1 MAKLILT
8 KSFIAS
14 ASCPVGKAKID
25 FFDLQCR
32 GLMLEVRPTG
42 RKTFYQRYVD
52 SSGKQHQFRI
62 GDARDLPLDAARKEA
77 DKLRSRVALGEDIC
91 AAKQDRK
98 SSPTVA
104 DFITKQYVPYVEGYK
119 KSWQCDEGLLRNHVT
134 PVWGKLLMS
143 EVTKA
148 DVITLFA
155 QHRKTHKPGSCNRLL
170 ILVRFMFNLAL
181 RWETPGL
188 KSNPT
193 AGFPLMKEDNK
204 HERYL
209 SREETEALY
218 EQLKQSPNP
227 MLRYAVPLLILT
239 GARKQEAL
247 TAKWSDFDFQRR
259 QWRIP
264 ITKLGRPRHVPLSDG
279 AIALLNSVP
288 RHGCD
293 WVFPNPKTLMP
304 YDNIFTAW
312 DTARTKAGLSDVRI
326 HDLRHSFAS
335 FLVNSGRSLYEVQH
349 LLGHTQIKTTQRYSH
364 LSQDTLLD
372 AANAASVAVGNFFA
386 APSSGGTVG
395 AVMLPPVM
403 MAPVSTS
410 PAALRA

>member
-1 MAKLILT
+1 MPVVQLT
-8 KSFIAS
+8 S
-14 ASCPVGKAKID
+14 ASVHHLTCLEGRGKVEYTDAGCK
-25 FFDLQCR
+25 
-32 GLMLEVRPTG
+32 GLIIEVRQSGG
-42 RKTFYQRYVD
+42 RTYYLRYTDHRGRQRQY
-52 SSGKQHQFRI
+52 RI
-62 GDARDLPLDAARKEA
+62 GDASAISLRDARAKVSSLRGQIVLGTDPREEKAAARA
-77 DKLRSRVALGEDIC
+77 T
-91 AAKQDRK
+91 
-98 SSPTVA
+98 PTVA
-104 DFITKQYVPYVEGYK
+104 EFITKQYVPYVEGYK

-170 ILVRFMFNLAL
+170 ILVRFMYNLAL

-209 SREETEALY
+209 SREETEVLY

-312 DTARTKAGLSDVRI
+312 DTARTKAGLSEVRI

-386 APSSGGTVG
+386 VPASGGTVG
-395 AVMLPPVM
+395 AAMMPVVQ
-403 MAPVSTS
+403 PVHL
-410 PAALRA
+410 AA

>member
-1 MAKLILT
+1 MKSGSLTSTAQAVLFLSQISERRCSISDAKVKGLQLERLRT
-8 KSFIAS
+8 G
-14 ASCPVGKAKID
+14 VGKWRLRCED
-25 FFDLQCR
+25 EDGR
-32 GLMLEVRPTG
+32 GRSCITL
-42 RKTFYQRYVD
+42 
-52 SSGKQHQFRI
+52 
-62 GDARDLPLDAARKEA
+62 GDAPLLSLAEARSLAEKA
-77 DKLRSRVALGEDIC
+77 KKQIAMGEHP
-91 AAKQDRK
+91 AAKKALQRQV
-98 SSPTVA
+98 PTVA
-104 DFITKQYVPYVEGYK
+104 DFISKQYVPYVEGYK

-134 PVWGKLLMS
+134 PFWGKLLMS
-143 EVTKA
+143 DVTKA

-181 RWETPGL
+181 RWETPGV

-218 EQLKQSPNP
+218 EQLKVSQNP
-227 MLRYAVPLLILT
+227 MLRYIVPMLILT
-239 GARKQEAL
+239 GARKREAMN
-247 TAKWSDFDFQRR
+247 AKWSDFDFEHRR
-259 QWRIP
+259 WRIP
-264 ITKLGRPRHVPLSDG
+264 VTKLGKPRHVPLSDG
-279 AIALLNSVP
+279 AITLLNSVP

-293 WVFPNPKTLMP
+293 WVFPNPKTLLP

-312 DTARTKAGLSDVRI
+312 DTARTKAGLSEVRI

-372 AANAASVAVGNFFA
+372 AANAASVAVGNFFTTPVATTALGA
-386 APSSGGTVG
+386 AMRPMAQPVLSL
-395 AVMLPPVM
+395 AV
-403 MAPVSTS
+403 
-410 PAALRA
+410 

>member
-8 KSFIAS
+8 KSFVAS
-14 ASCPVGKAKID
+14 ASCSVGKAKID

-52 SSGKQHQFRI
+52 SAGKQHQFRI
-62 GDARDLPLDAARKEA
+62 GDARDIPLETARKEA

-91 AAKQDRK
+91 TVKKDRK
-98 SSPTVA
+98 STPTVA
-104 DFITKQYVPYVEGYK
+104 DFISKQYVPYVEGYK

-134 PVWGKLLMS
+134 PVWGKLLIS

-181 RWETPGL
+181 RWETPGI

-193 AGFPLMKEDNK
+193 AGFPLMKEENK
-204 HERYL
+204 QERYL
-209 SREETEALY
+209 TREETEALY
-218 EQLKQSPNP
+218 GQLKQSQNP
-227 MLRYAVPLLILT
+227 MLRYIVPLLILT

-247 TAKWSDFDFQRR
+247 TAKWSDFDFEHRR
-259 QWRIP
+259 WRIP
-264 ITKLGRPRHVPLSDG
+264 ITKLGKPRHVPLSDG

-293 WVFPNPKTLMP
+293 WVFPNPQTLQP
-304 YDNIFTAW
+304 YANIFAAW
-312 DTARTKAGLSDVRI
+312 HTARTKAGLSEVRI

-372 AANAASVAVGNFFA
+372 AANAASIAVGSFFA
-386 APSSGGTVG
+386 PSVSAASAG
-395 AVMLPPVM
+395 AVMLPVVQPVQL
-403 MAPVSTS
+403 
-410 PAALRA
+410 AA

>member
-1 MAKLILT
+1 MPIVNLT
-8 KSFIAS
+8 SAFIKS
-14 ASCPVGKAKID
+14 ASCRPELRKQTYFDTMSKGLFMEARASGGKTYYLRFRD
-25 FFDLQCR
+25 FR
-32 GLMLEVRPTG
+32 GQSRQIKLGDVRDISPA
-42 RKTFYQRYVD
+42 Q
-52 SSGKQHQFRI
+52 
-62 GDARDLPLDAARKEA
+62 ARQLA
-77 DKLRSRVALGEDIC
+77 DKLRNKIAMGLDPLDEK
-91 AAKQDRK
+91 AAARAT
-98 SSPTVA
+98 PTVA
-104 DFITKQYVPYVEGYK
+104 DFISKQYVPYVEGYK

-143 EVTKA
+143 DVTKA

-181 RWETPGL
+181 RWETPGV

-312 DTARTKAGLSDVRI
+312 DTARTKAGLSEVRI

-372 AANAASVAVGNFFA
+372 AANAASVAVGNFFTTPVATVALGA
-386 APSSGGTVG
+386 A
-395 AVMLPPVM
+395 MMPVVQ
-403 MAPVSTS
+403 PVAL
-410 PAALRA
+410 AA

>member
-14 ASCPVGKAKID
+14 ASCPDGKAKVD

-62 GDARDLPLDAARKEA
+62 GDARDIPLETARKEA

-98 SSPTVA
+98 STPTVA
-104 DFITKQYVPYVEGYK
+104 DFIAKQYVPYFEGYK

-143 EVTKA
+143 DITKA
-148 DVITLFA
+148 DVIALFA
-155 QHRKTHKPGSCNRLL
+155 QQRKTHKPGSCNRLL

-181 RWETPGL
+181 RWETPGV
-188 KSNPT
+188 KYNPT

-204 HERYL
+204 RERYL
-209 SREETEALY
+209 TKEETEVLY
-218 EQLKQSPNP
+218 EQLKQSENS
-227 MLRYAVPLLILT
+227 MLRYIIPMLILT
-239 GARKQEAL
+239 GARKREVL
-247 TAKWSDFDFQRR
+247 DAKWSDFDYERR

-264 ITKLGRPRHVPLSDG
+264 VTKLGRPRHVPLSDG
-279 AIALLNSVP
+279 VITLLNSVP
-288 RHGCD
+288 RSDCE
-293 WVFPNPKTLMP
+293 WVFPNPDTLRP
-304 YDNIFTAW
+304 YSNIFVAW
-312 DTARTKAGLSDVRI
+312 DTARKKVGLRDVRI

-335 FLVNSGRSLYEVQH
+335 FLVNSGRTLYEVQH

-364 LSQDTLLD
+364 LSQDTLLA
-372 AANAASVAVGNFFA
+372 AANAASSAVGNFFLNQSA
-386 APSSGGTVG
+386 API
-395 AVMLPPVM
+395 
-403 MAPVSTS
+403 
-410 PAALRA
+410 ALQA